1 MLSKSAIR
9 KAQTVS
15 ATNEP
20 VASSPQAAASALE
33 QAASPGKLQGRY
45 EGVRWS
51 EIRPLG
57 SVDRYVEIIS
67 TQWGKARKSLIDIGR
82 YLNAAK
88 SDPSVPEGEFMK
100 MMKERLPFS
109 WETAHQLRSVAEA
122 IDTGRFREEE
132 LPSAH
137 TVAYQLVTLDERAE
151 KLARENGLVT
161 PNVSRSA
168 IIRFKNSLRPEKMID
183 RRRLEQERD
192 RLRTRLMEIEQLLS
206 DDHDGGKGR
215 GRVTIDGTAKVIDPD

>member
-1 MLSKSAIR
+1 
-9 KAQTVS
+9 
-15 ATNEP
+15 
-20 VASSPQAAASALE
+20 
-33 QAASPGKLQGRY
+33 
-45 EGVRWS
+45 
-51 EIRPLG
+51 
-57 SVDRYVEIIS
+57 
-67 TQWGKARKSLIDIGR
+67 
-82 YLNAAK
+82 
-88 SDPSVPEGEFMK
+88 

-151 KLARENGLVT
+151 KLAREKGLVT